1 MLNTTNPL
9 SSRQLG
15 FAIIGFNAHI
25 VTEPLTLSHESRFQR
40 TRTSVQFQEAH
51 RDEMERYWRELDEC
65 RSTGLL
71 VDLWLMS
78 LEHGVLSDR
87 CLCCVFSKER

>member
-40 TRTSVQFQEAH
+40 TRTSVQSEEAH
-51 RDEMERYWRELDEC
+51 RCEVERYSLELDEY
-65 RSTGLL
+65 RSRRLL
-71 VDLWLMS
+71 GRSMVDEFGARS
-78 LEHGVLSDR
+78 AI
-87 CLCCVFSKER
+87 